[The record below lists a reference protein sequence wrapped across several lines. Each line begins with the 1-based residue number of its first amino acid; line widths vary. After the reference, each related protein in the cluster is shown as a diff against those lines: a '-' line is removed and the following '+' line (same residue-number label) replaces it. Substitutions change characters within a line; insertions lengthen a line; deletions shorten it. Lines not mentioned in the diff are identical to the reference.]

1 MRKREDLTGFG
12 ARLRKL
18 REDRNIT
25 QKDMIAK
32 VNEYFDYKRFA
43 TVQAYNRYEIY
54 DAQPDIDLLKCF
66 SHILKVSAD
75 ELICNDSPLQKAL
88 MLVRKNGIEVTDKG
102 NGFVEMIEDDRDQR
116 LEAIFSYDDFID
128 VVKNVEEEAQ
138 EEYISSFLYGF
149 DTGYFLQVYAHIHPD
164 MVTFTPK
171 NKNAYNDRPEWIKFN
186 SYKEEQQQKH
196 EETVKYVHGLIERAE
211 KGDPQAIKE
220 YEEIFNR
227 IDKLQEQYERMK
239 KELEE
244 KTNTH
249 YDEFIKK
256 QQQ

>member
-54 DAQPDIDLLKCF
+54 DAQPDIEMLKCF

-75 ELICNDSPLQKAL
+75 ELIGNDLSPLQQAL
-88 MLVRKNGIEVTDKG
+88 MLARKNGVEVTDKG

-138 EEYISSFLYGF
+138 EEYIGWFLYGF
-149 DTGYFLQVYAHIHPD
+149 DTGYFLQVYAHLHPD
-164 MVTFTPK
+164 RVTFTPK

-186 SYKEEQQQKH
+186 KYKEEQQQKH
-196 EETVKYVHGLIERAE
+196 EETVKYVHGLLDRA
-211 KGDPQAIKE
+211 KNGDQDAAKE
-220 YEEIFNR
+220 Y
-227 IDKLQEQYERMK
+227 
-239 KELEE
+239 KELVDRLLDI
-244 KTNTH
+244 NL
-249 YDEFIKK
+249 
-256 QQQ
+256 